1 MEDSRKSIASWSAVI
16 AAYANMGMWSEY
28 LRLFGDMNQTGL
40 RAEIRHYGCL
50 VDLLGRAGMLNE
62 AIELIKEHAYEAK

>member
-40 RAEIRHYGCL
+40 RAEVSIL
-50 VDLLGRAGMLNE
+50 VNVLSSCTHLWAFDL
-62 AIELIKEHAYEAK
+62 